1 MSSTV
6 NPIKQRPLEPIYAEL
21 AAKGFSPTG
30 PFAIAVRDMLTRSDK
45 TTTNAGTIVPQAP
58 VGASPVGIGTTVQNL
73 DQSGNLASLANV
85 NDTSIDLVT
94 DSTSF
99 ARTTLNEKTGA
110 GRGFNALNSN
120 NQLASSFNEQPVDV
134 MSVSAAASILS
145 NNGISHVIVI
155 ASSSIQFGA
164 GVVSYNSGSVDP
176 GVFGTFYIYASDPTF
191 AGGAVTYLFATSVQ
205 ATAAGDGLVFFGKIT
220 TANGS
225 SNTGGGQ
232 TGGTTPGGFSGNRGA

>member
-1 MSSTV
+1 
-6 NPIKQRPLEPIYAEL
+6 
-21 AAKGFSPTG
+21 
-30 PFAIAVRDMLTRSDK
+30 MLTRSDK

-120 NQLASSFNEQPVDV
+120 NQLASSFNEQPVNV
-134 MSVSAAASILS
+134 MSVSTSSSLLS
-145 NNGISHVIVI
+145 NNGTTHPITVA
-155 ASSSIQFGA
+155 ASATQFGA
-164 GVVSYNSGSVDP
+164 GLVTYNSGSFDP
-176 GVFGTFYIYASDPTF
+176 GAFGTFYANAADSTFSGGSVPYGFSTTPQGTAASD
-191 AGGAVTYLFATSVQ
+191 ALAY
-205 ATAAGDGLVFFGKIT
+205 FGKIT
-220 TANGS
+220 TTNGTPQS
-225 SNTGGGQ
+225 GGGNTGGS
-232 TGGTTPGGFSGNRGA
+232 TPGGFSGNRGA